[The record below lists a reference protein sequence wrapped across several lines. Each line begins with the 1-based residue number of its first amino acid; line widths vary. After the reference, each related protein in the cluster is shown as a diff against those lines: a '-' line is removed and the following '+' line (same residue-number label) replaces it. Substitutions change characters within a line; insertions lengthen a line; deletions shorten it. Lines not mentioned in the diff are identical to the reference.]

1 MRWPAV
7 GGLKK
12 KKATRRLSRTFS
24 REGDSPPRVGVSLPG
39 AISALGLPAEESFF
53 MQHYIR
59 MHAPT
64 RPRPLSL
71 FLSFIPAHFHCY
83 VCRDNQFPSV
93 TSR

>member
-1 MRWPAV
+1 
-7 GGLKK
+7 
-12 KKATRRLSRTFS
+12 
-24 REGDSPPRVGVSLPG
+24 
-39 AISALGLPAEESFF
+39 